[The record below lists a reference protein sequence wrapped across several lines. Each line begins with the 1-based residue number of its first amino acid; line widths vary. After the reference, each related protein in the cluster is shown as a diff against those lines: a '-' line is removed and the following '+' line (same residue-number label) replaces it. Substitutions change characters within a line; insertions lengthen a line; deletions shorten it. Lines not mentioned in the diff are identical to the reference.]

1 MNFYIRQIKLWFKK
15 NVDPKVY
22 EFEPNKI
29 NVITGDSSTGKSSIL
44 RIIDYCLLTERSTIV
59 EDVINQNV
67 KWYGLAFSLNDV
79 DYVIARKNPQDET
92 AEQQMFFS
100 ESSDFPD
107 KLQVNTTRG
116 ELLLKLNE
124 LFHTPKATF
133 RIERKK
139 TEVNLNFRHFLIF
152 SYLTEDIIAT
162 MNTYFD
168 TQFFGSKLDFDY
180 FLDDFIKIAL
190 GIEDAVQDE
199 LKKKYSEEKKK
210 VELEYKKREEYAK
223 KKHVYE
229 NTLHRLK
236 DKFVSLGLGEDSFFN
251 DVDTMLRIIK
261 LGLQKFEQYSD
272 NNKIIKDLDELT
284 KKRKTLVAQIAQYN
298 SLKREY
304 ERYQTLSQDQGDS
317 LIPMDFLNKHIEEVL
332 DYEDTKLLVLSL
344 RDSLQ
349 KIKETSLQKVE
360 LPVNFEQHYKE
371 LTARRQAIDAKIS
384 QMDRLSKNAGSV
396 RWMHEVVKLRVE
408 FENLKEPKFK
418 GLTDSAYI
426 NLQDEVNALN
436 DQISRFI
443 SNKVDVE
450 NGLDEAINKY
460 YNSQIGISASYNSC
474 RPHFNIEERM
484 LMLKSSNSRFYK
496 RNVGSKSNYMFMH
509 LCFFLGLH
517 DFLLQQDNAFVP
529 NFLFIDQ
536 PSIPYYADKSKHD
549 ENTQNDDEKKLRD
562 AFNLMNRFMDT
573 IVGFQKHDFQIIMIE
588 HADSK
593 YWDDFKY
600 FETKYVFTEDK
611 DFGLI
616 PEILARK
623 SL

>member
-1 MNFYIRQIKLWFKK
+1 MNFYIRQIELWFKK
-15 NVDPKVY
+15 NVAPKVY

-124 LFHTPKATF
+124 LFHTPKVTF

-210 VELEYKKREEYAK
+210 VEVEYKKHEEYAK
-223 KKHVYE
+223 KKKAYE
-229 NTLHRLK
+229 NTLLRLK

-251 DVDTMLRIIK
+251 DADTMLRIIK

-272 NNKIIKDLDELT
+272 NNKIMKDLDELT
-284 KKRKTLVAQIAQYN
+284 KKRKTLLAQIAQYN

-317 LIPMDFLNKHIEEVL
+317 LIPLDFLNKHIEEVL

-349 KIKETSLQKVE
+349 EIKETSLQKVE

-371 LTARRQAIDAKIS
+371 LTAQRQAIDAKIS

-408 FENLKEPKFK
+408 FENLMEPKFK

-623 SL
+623 SW

>member
-15 NVDPKVY
+15 NVTPKVY

-168 TQFFGSKLDFDY
+168 TRFFGSKLDFDY

-210 VELEYKKREEYAK
+210 VEVEYKKREEYAK

-272 NNKIIKDLDELT
+272 NSKIMKELDELM
-284 KKRKTLVAQIAQYN
+284 KKRKTLDAQIAQYN
-298 SLKREY
+298 SLRREY

-317 LIPMDFLNKHIEEVL
+317 LIPLDFLNKHIEEVL

-349 KIKETSLQKVE
+349 EIKETSLQKVE
-360 LPVNFEQHYKE
+360 LPVNFKQHYKE
-371 LTARRQAIDAKIS
+371 LTAQRQAIDAKIS

-450 NGLDEAINKY
+450 NGLDEAIYKY

-549 ENTQNDDEKKLRD
+549 ENAQNDDEKKLRD

-623 SL
+623 SW

>member
-1 MNFYIRQIKLWFKK
+1 MNFYIRQIELWFKK
-15 NVDPKVY
+15 NVAPKVY

-100 ESSDFPD
+100 ESSEFPD

-210 VELEYKKREEYAK
+210 VEVEYKKREEYAK
-223 KKHVYE
+223 KKKAYE
-229 NTLHRLK
+229 NTLLRLK

-251 DVDTMLRIIK
+251 DADTMLRIIK

-272 NNKIIKDLDELT
+272 NNKIMKDLDELT
-284 KKRKTLVAQIAQYN
+284 KKRKTLLAQIAQYN

-317 LIPMDFLNKHIEEVL
+317 LIPLDFLNKHIEEVL

-349 KIKETSLQKVE
+349 EIKETSLQKVE

-371 LTARRQAIDAKIS
+371 LTVQRQAIDAKIS

-623 SL
+623 S

>member
-1 MNFYIRQIKLWFKK
+1 MNFYIRQIELWFKK
-15 NVDPKVY
+15 NVAPKVY

-124 LFHTPKATF
+124 LFHTPKVTF

-210 VELEYKKREEYAK
+210 VEVEYKKREEYAK
-223 KKHVYE
+223 KKKAYE
-229 NTLHRLK
+229 NTLLRLK

-251 DVDTMLRIIK
+251 DADTMLRIIK

-272 NNKIIKDLDELT
+272 NNKIMKDLDELT
-284 KKRKTLVAQIAQYN
+284 KKRKTLLAQIAQYN

-317 LIPMDFLNKHIEEVL
+317 LIPLDFLNKHIEEVL

-349 KIKETSLQKVE
+349 EIKETSLQKVE

-371 LTARRQAIDAKIS
+371 LTAQRQAIDAKIS

-408 FENLKEPKFK
+408 FENLMEPKFK

-450 NGLDEAINKY
+450 NCLDEAINKY

-623 SL
+623 SW

>member
-15 NVDPKVY
+15 DVEPKAY

-67 KWYGLAFSLNDV
+67 KWYGLAFSLNGV
-79 DYVIARKNPQDET
+79 DYVIARKNPKDET
-92 AEQQMFFS
+92 AEQQMVFL
-100 ESSDFPD
+100 ENSDFPD
-107 KLQVNTTRG
+107 KLQVNTNRG

-168 TQFFGSKLDFDY
+168 THFFGSNRDFDY

-190 GIEDAVQDE
+190 GIEDGVQDE

-210 VELEYKKREEYAK
+210 VELEYKKREEYSK
-223 KKHVYE
+223 KKKAYE
-229 NTLHRLK
+229 NTLLRLK
-236 DKFVSLGLGEDSFFN
+236 DKFVSLGLGEDIFFN
-251 DVDTMLRIIK
+251 DADTMLGIVK
-261 LGLQKFEQYSD
+261 LGLNKFEQYSD
-272 NNKIIKDLDELT
+272 NNKIMKDLDELT

-317 LIPMDFLNKHIEEVL
+317 LIPLDFLNKHIEEVL

-349 KIKETSLQKVE
+349 EIKETSLQKVE

-371 LTARRQAIDAKIS
+371 LTAQRQAIDAKIS

-443 SNKVDVE
+443 SNKADVE

-460 YNSQIGISASYNSC
+460 YGSQIGISASYNSC

-484 LMLKSSNSRFYK
+484 LMLKSSDSRFYK

-549 ENTQNDDEKKLRD
+549 ENAQNDDEKKLRD
-562 AFNLMNRFMDT
+562 AFNLINRFMDT
-573 IVGFQKHDFQIIMIE
+573 IVGFQKRDFQIIMIE

-623 SL
+623 S

>member
-168 TQFFGSKLDFDY
+168 TQFFGPKLDFDY

-210 VELEYKKREEYAK
+210 VEVEYKKREEYAK

-272 NNKIIKDLDELT
+272 NNKIMKDLDELT

-317 LIPMDFLNKHIEEVL
+317 LIPIDFLNKHIEEVL

-344 RDSLQ
+344 RDTLQ

-371 LTARRQAIDAKIS
+371 LTAQRQAIDAKIS

-549 ENTQNDDEKKLRD
+549 ENAL
-562 AFNLMNRFMDT
+562 LPL
-573 IVGFQKHDFQIIMIE
+573 H
-588 HADSK
+588 S
-593 YWDDFKY
+593 
-600 FETKYVFTEDK
+600 ET
-611 DFGLI
+611 
-616 PEILARK
+616 
-623 SL
+623 SLNELVNGC

>member
-15 NVDPKVY
+15 NIEPKVY

-29 NVITGDSSTGKSSIL
+29 NVVTGDSSTGKSSIL
-44 RIIDYCLLTERSTIV
+44 RIIDYCLLSEHSTIV

-79 DYVIARKNPQDET
+79 NYVIVRKNPQDET
-92 AEQQMFFS
+92 KQQMFFS
-100 ESSDFPD
+100 ESYDFPD
-107 KLQVNTTRG
+107 TLQANTNRG

-168 TQFFGSKLDFDY
+168 TNFFGLKLDFDY

-190 GIEDAVQDE
+190 GIEDAKQDE

-210 VELEYKKREEYAK
+210 VEGEYKKREEYAK
-223 KKHVYE
+223 KKQVYE
-229 NTLHRLK
+229 NTLLRLK

-251 DVDTMLRIIK
+251 DADTMLRIIK

-272 NNKIIKDLDELT
+272 NNKIMKDLDELR
-284 KKRKTLVAQIAQYN
+284 KKRKALVAQTLQYN

-304 ERYQTLSQDQGDS
+304 VRYQALSQDQGDS
-317 LIPMDFLNKHIEEVL
+317 LVPLDFLNKHIEEVL
-332 DYEDTKLLVLSL
+332 DYEDTKLLVQSL
-344 RDSLQ
+344 RDSLK
-349 KIKETSLQKVE
+349 KIKETSKRKVE

-371 LTARRQAIDAKIS
+371 LTVQRQAIDAKIS

-408 FENLKEPKFK
+408 FENLKEPKFN
-418 GLTDSAYI
+418 GLPDSAYI

-443 SNKVDVE
+443 SNKSEME
-450 NGLDEAINKY
+450 NELDETINKY
-460 YNSQIGISASYNSC
+460 YGSQIGISASYNSC

-484 LMLKSSNSRFYK
+484 LMLKSSDSKYYK

-549 ENTQNDDEKKLRD
+549 EKAQNDDEKKLRD

-573 IVGFQKHDFQIIMIE
+573 IVGLKKRDFQIILIE

-593 YWDDFKY
+593 YWNDFKY

-623 SL
+623 S

>member
-1 MNFYIRQIKLWFKK
+1 MNFYIRQIELWFKK
-15 NVDPKVY
+15 NVAPKVY

-124 LFHTPKATF
+124 LFHTPKVTF

-210 VELEYKKREEYAK
+210 VEVEYKKREEYAK
-223 KKHVYE
+223 KKKAYE
-229 NTLHRLK
+229 NTLLRLK
-236 DKFVSLGLGEDSFFN
+236 DKFVSLGLGEDSFFY
-251 DVDTMLRIIK
+251 DADTMLRIIK

-272 NNKIIKDLDELT
+272 NNKIMKDLDELT
-284 KKRKTLVAQIAQYN
+284 KKRKTLLAQIAQYN

-317 LIPMDFLNKHIEEVL
+317 LIPLDFLNKHIEEVL

-349 KIKETSLQKVE
+349 EIKETSLQKVE

-371 LTARRQAIDAKIS
+371 LTAQRQAIDAKIS

-408 FENLKEPKFK
+408 FENLMEPKFK

-623 SL
+623 SW

>member
-1 MNFYIRQIKLWFKK
+1 MNFYIRQIELWFKK
-15 NVDPKVY
+15 NVAPKVY

-67 KWYGLAFSLNDV
+67 RWYGLAFSLNDV

-199 LKKKYSEEKKK
+199 LKKKYFEEKKK
-210 VELEYKKREEYAK
+210 VEVEYKKREEYAK
-223 KKHVYE
+223 KKKAYE
-229 NTLHRLK
+229 NTLLRLK

-251 DVDTMLRIIK
+251 DADTMLRIIK

-272 NNKIIKDLDELT
+272 NNKIMKDLDELT
-284 KKRKTLVAQIAQYN
+284 KKRKTLLAQIAQYN

-317 LIPMDFLNKHIEEVL
+317 LIPLDFLNKHIEEVL

-349 KIKETSLQKVE
+349 EIKETSLQKVE

-371 LTARRQAIDAKIS
+371 LTAQRQAIDAKIS

-408 FENLKEPKFK
+408 FENLMEPKFK

-623 SL
+623 SW

>member
-15 NVDPKVY
+15 NVEPKVY

-29 NVITGDSSTGKSSIL
+29 NVVTGDSSTGKSSIL
-44 RIIDYCLLTERSTIV
+44 RIIDYCLLSEHSTIV

-79 DYVIARKNPQDET
+79 NYVIVRKNPQDKT
-92 AEQQMFFS
+92 AKQQMFFS
-100 ESSDFPD
+100 ERYDFPD
-107 KLQVNTTRG
+107 TLQANTNRG

-168 TQFFGSKLDFDY
+168 TNFFGSKLDFDY

-190 GIEDAVQDE
+190 GIEDAKQDE

-210 VELEYKKREEYAK
+210 VEVEYKKREEYAK
-223 KKHVYE
+223 KKQTYE
-229 NTLHRLK
+229 DTLHRLK
-236 DKFVSLGLGEDSFFN
+236 DKFVSLGLGEDSFF
-251 DVDTMLRIIK
+251 DDIDTMLRIVK

-272 NNKIIKDLDELT
+272 NNRIMKDLDELR
-284 KKRKTLVAQIAQYN
+284 KKQKTLIAQIAQYN

-304 ERYQTLSQDQGDS
+304 VRYQALSQDQGDS
-317 LIPMDFLNKHIEEVL
+317 LIPLDFLNKHIEEVL
-332 DYEDTKLLVLSL
+332 DYEDTKLLVQSL

-349 KIKETSLQKVE
+349 EIKDTSLQKVE
-360 LPVNFEQHYKE
+360 LPENFEQHYKE
-371 LTARRQAIDAKIS
+371 LIAQRQVIDAKIS
-384 QMDRLSKNAGSV
+384 QMDRLSKNAENV
-396 RWMHEVVKLRVE
+396 RWMHEAVKLRVE

-443 SNKVDVE
+443 SNKADVE
-450 NGLDEAINKY
+450 NGLDETINKY
-460 YNSQIGISASYNSC
+460 YGSQIGISASYNSC

-484 LMLKSSNSRFYK
+484 LMLKSSDSKYYK

-517 DFLLQQDNAFVP
+517 DFLLQQDNTFVP

-536 PSIPYYADKSKHD
+536 PSIPYYADKTKLD
-549 ENTQNDDEKKLRD
+549 ENVQNDDEKKLRE
-562 AFNLMNRFMDT
+562 AFYLMNRFMDT
-573 IVGFQKHDFQIIMIE
+573 IVGLKKRDFQILIE

-623 SL
+623 S

>member
-1 MNFYIRQIKLWFKK
+1 MNFYIRQIELWFKK
-15 NVDPKVY
+15 NVAPKVY

-210 VELEYKKREEYAK
+210 VEVEYKKREEYAK
-223 KKHVYE
+223 KKKAYE
-229 NTLHRLK
+229 NTLLRLK

-251 DVDTMLRIIK
+251 DADTMLRIIK

-272 NNKIIKDLDELT
+272 NNKIMKDLDELT
-284 KKRKTLVAQIAQYN
+284 KKRKTLLAQIAQYN

-317 LIPMDFLNKHIEEVL
+317 LIPLDFLNKHIEEVL

-349 KIKETSLQKVE
+349 EIKETSLQKVE

-371 LTARRQAIDAKIS
+371 LTAQRQAIDAKIS

-573 IVGFQKHDFQIIMIE
+573 IVGFQKLDFQIIMIE

-623 SL
+623 SW

>member
-1 MNFYIRQIKLWFKK
+1 MNFYIRQIELWFKK
-15 NVDPKVY
+15 NVAPKVY

-210 VELEYKKREEYAK
+210 VEVEYKKREEYAK
-223 KKHVYE
+223 KKKAYE
-229 NTLHRLK
+229 NTLLRLK

-251 DVDTMLRIIK
+251 DADTMLRIIK

-272 NNKIIKDLDELT
+272 NNKIMKDLDELT
-284 KKRKTLVAQIAQYN
+284 KKRKTLLAQIAQYN

-317 LIPMDFLNKHIEEVL
+317 LIPLDFLNKHIEEVL

-371 LTARRQAIDAKIS
+371 LTAQRQAIDAKIS

-623 SL
+623 S